1 VLPAIDSL
9 GLRDFLDRFAEIAP
23 TLPIHPSAHPPG
35 TLVLLEAT
43 GIDGPRG
50 FAALVILIGTGAV
63 PLTYLLARRLG
74 IAADR
79 SRAAALLIAF
89 SPAALLYGV
98 LSTDAMFA
106 TFGLAAACLLVGAGL
121 RDWIGGAIALAVA
134 SFFSWA
140 LLAVGAFAAVVQ
152 LLRRGL
158 RSAVAMAAVAALV
171 VIALYLVL
179 FAATGF
185 DPIGSVRA
193 AGDAYD
199 LGISNARPYLFW
211 LFGSP
216 VAFAVALGIP
226 TAWFAAR
233 ALGAGNEVAIGLA
246 AIVVVSV
253 LIGLTKA
260 ETERIWLFMGPLAAV
275 AAATLVPVRRMPA
288 ICVLLVAQA
297 LVTQILLDTVW

>member
-1 VLPAIDSL
+1 M
-9 GLRDFLDRFAEIAP
+9 
-23 TLPIHPSAHPPG
+23 
-35 TLVLLEAT
+35 
-43 GIDGPRG
+43 
-50 FAALVILIGTGAV
+50 
-63 PLTYLLARRLG
+63 LARRLG
-74 IAADR
+74 IEDDR
-79 SRAAALLIAF
+79 ARAAAMLIAF

-106 TFGLAAACLLVGAGL
+106 TLGLVAACLLVGSGLLSWIAG
-121 RDWIGGAIALAVA
+121 GIALAVA

-158 RSAVAMAAVAALV
+158 GSAIGMAVVAG
-171 VIALYLVL
+171 VILLGGYLGLY
-179 FAATGF
+179 AATGF

-233 ALGAGNEVAIGLA
+233 ALGSRQRGRDRPRRDRRRLGRDRADQGRDGAHLAVHGPARRGRGGHAGPAPADAGDL
-246 AIVVVSV
+246 
-253 LIGLTKA
+253 
-260 ETERIWLFMGPLAAV
+260 
-275 AAATLVPVRRMPA
+275 RRSSSRRRSPP
-288 ICVLLVAQA
+288 
-297 LVTQILLDTVW
+297 QILLDTIW